1 MMNTN
6 DTPKTLLEAVKF
18 FSDYENCRSSW
29 SRLGGLMDGHCPT
42 CGSDHVTYM
51 AKHAPLEVLRASMRA
66 RSSRLRSERSSRIR
80 QFRLRSGFPPCG

>member
-18 FSDYENCRSSW
+18 FDDYENCRKFMVDLRW
-29 SRLGGLMDGHCPT
+29 PDGVVKCPT

-51 AKHAPLEVLRASMRA
+51 RATASGNATASILA
-66 RSSRLRSERSSRIR
+66 RSSR
-80 QFRLRSGFPPCG
+80 